1 MATSMMTV
9 TIWTMMMMT
18 TILDSTRQKLSRSIL
33 PAFHP
38 APNQTHCSPN
48 ALFGTNTDA
57 DGHADMYQ
65 YTGKVG
71 FSNIFI
77 GPRFSSNQLVR
88 RSVCRSRHHQQLNTV
103 EANWAMQ
110 CNASELQSYHGDHNS
125 NQQDD
130 DGYDSDHD
138 GDVEGWRMG
147 PRSVRGWIKG
157 STPLWSLLQHTQS
170 RHNTA
175 TTHTFFHKSATS
187 MPVFLCSFVLIV
199 N

>member
-1 MATSMMTV
+1 M
-9 TIWTMMMMT
+9 
-18 TILDSTRQKLSRSIL
+18 
-33 PAFHP
+33 FH
-38 APNQTHCSPN
+38 
-48 ALFGTNTDA
+48 
-57 DGHADMYQ
+57 
-65 YTGKVG
+65 YTGMVG

-88 RSVCRSRHHQQLNTV
+88 RSVCRSRHHQQHYNTV
-103 EANWAMQ
+103 EANRAMQ
-110 CNASELQSYHGDHNS
+110 CNSMQVDYRVIMVTIKVIMVIIIIIMVIIIIIEISRTTMCMMMIMMEL
-125 NQQDD
+125 
-130 DGYDSDHD
+130 
-138 GDVEGWRMG
+138 EGWRMG

-175 TTHTFFHKSATS
+175 TTHTSFHKSATS

>member
-1 MATSMMTV
+1 MITLMKVTRRMGMATSMMTV

-48 ALFGTNTDA
+48 VIDVNVNANALFGTNTDT

-88 RSVCRSRHHQQLNTV
+88 RSVCRSRHHQQPNTV

-110 CNASELQSYHGDHNS
+110 CNASGL
-125 NQQDD
+125 
-130 DGYDSDHD
+130 
-138 GDVEGWRMG
+138 
-147 PRSVRGWIKG
+147 
-157 STPLWSLLQHTQS
+157 
-170 RHNTA
+170 
-175 TTHTFFHKSATS
+175 
-187 MPVFLCSFVLIV
+187 
-199 N
+199 

>member
-1 MATSMMTV
+1 MYCLEQTSMPMAML
-9 TIWTMMMMT
+9 IADMC
-18 TILDSTRQKLSRSIL
+18 QY
-33 PAFHP
+33 
-38 APNQTHCSPN
+38 PNQTTKQPKPNQTTKQYPNQTNCSPN

-110 CNASELQSYHGDHNS
+110 CNASGLQSYHADHNRD
-125 NQQDD
+125 QQGD
-130 DGYDSDHD
+130 DGYDEDHD

-175 TTHTFFHKSATS
+175 TTHTQKCCYINTC
-187 MPVFLCSFVLIV
+187 VFV
-199 N
+199 